1 MTKTEIAETAKGLDF
16 YMALPYTIILR
27 RDAEGDMVAEVK
39 ELEGCIAHGRDAS
52 EALEILKEF
61 QQAWIERRIA
71 TGQEVPQPEEED
83 RLPSGKWVQRVPR
96 SLHKNLIHM
105 AKTEGVSLN
114 QLVTSMLSQQIS
126 TRAIQRSVDRMFA
139 AHASQQRT
147 HAYYWGTTMPSAA
160 YVWSIAGEAIN
171 IGIGLTH
178 VGKLIPK
185 TVEVDFEN
193 AIQTHKNYL
202 LAAKR

>member
-1 MTKTEIAETAKGLDF
+1 MSKTEIAETARELDR
-16 YMALPYTIILR
+16 YMTLPYTIILR
-27 RDAEGDMVAEVK
+27 RDAEGDMVAEIK

-71 TGQEVPQPEEED
+71 AGQEVPAPEEED

-96 SLHKNLIHM
+96 SLHKKLIQM

-126 TRAIQRSVDRMFA
+126 TRAVQKSIDLMLA
-139 AHASQQRT
+139 AHASQQRRYVHYWDTAMFPAT
-147 HAYYWGTTMPSAA
+147 H
-160 YVWSIAGEAIN
+160 VWSNAGEPIN
-171 IGIGLTH
+171 IGIGLQH
-178 VGKLIPK
+178 AGKLIPK
-185 TVEVDFEN
+185 TVEVNFKN
-193 AIQTHKNYL
+193 AIPTYKDYL
-202 LAAKR
+202 LPAER